1 MRRSK
6 RKARECRPRAEEWTC
21 ENGAILMCLRSL
33 QVNPE
38 ITTFDDYFKKDYD
51 DATYSRMEK
60 GTFFSAAFAQH
71 WHNRYDWGIP
81 ERSWAGILFRRHQ
94 QLLAKKVC

>member
-1 MRRSK
+1 MCVGGGQAHTLCSGYDSPAPRS
-6 RKARECRPRAEEWTC
+6 
-21 ENGAILMCLRSL
+21 

-38 ITTFDDYFKKDYD
+38 IINFDDYFKTNYD
-51 DATYSRMEK
+51 DATYARMEK

-94 QLLAKKVC
+94 ALLAKKVC

>member
-1 MRRSK
+1 
-6 RKARECRPRAEEWTC
+6 
-21 ENGAILMCLRSL
+21 
-33 QVNPE
+33 
-38 ITTFDDYFKKDYD
+38 
-51 DATYSRMEK
+51 MEK
-60 GTFFSAAFAQH
+60 GLFFPAAFAQH